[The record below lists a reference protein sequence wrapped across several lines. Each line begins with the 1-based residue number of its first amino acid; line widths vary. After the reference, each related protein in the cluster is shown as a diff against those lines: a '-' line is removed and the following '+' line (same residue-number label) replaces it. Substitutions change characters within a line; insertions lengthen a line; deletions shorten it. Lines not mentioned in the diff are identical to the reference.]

1 MPKRIFRKKSVP
13 KAKVNRRR
21 RLQPAYKKPN
31 PPGLRKVAED
41 VLKEFTPELYYA
53 MKNGGKKVGMTKA
66 RSNVQSRIEQSDNIT
81 TAKAVT
87 IGKQRPIGFQE
98 KVSRSL
104 YPPLLFKR
112 NYQFNA
118 ECTSG
123 RKGWFTCEVNLNNNN
138 DLLVDTTSY
147 KSQMRTDTATA
158 ELPLSV
164 NGNSDGA
171 RFYVD
176 YLSEKLQMV
185 NSSSNSLTGKVH
197 LFAHKRDNDGLFG
210 STSTPINPVNLMM
223 FYSTN
228 SVPALVAG
236 AGAEGTVGNGWS
248 FQGTGTTGLNFNAI
262 YNMPGCNINAA
273 GVAAQTDLQLSPMS
287 THIADRVGFWFR
299 KVSTAPFSL
308 KPGQQFNSSFIFN
321 DLPKIFREQ
330 QDYVHL
336 AGISYSICVEFQAG
350 IVGDSTATSGDGTI
364 STGSGQ
370 LSVIRESKRILG
382 LENTLK
388 SKIVLQTANLG
399 SILAAAQ
406 VIINPDTGVQLSG
419 AVQDT

>member
-1 MPKRIFRKKSVP
+1 MPKRYVKKGRKAP
-13 KAKVNRRR
+13 MRR
-21 RLQPAYKKPN
+21 RLQPALATAAVAGGVIKRAYNKYKA
-31 PPGLRKVAED
+31 RQ
-41 VLKEFTPELYYA
+41 
-53 MKNGGKKVGMTKA
+53 TKA
-66 RSNVQSRIEQSDNIT
+66 RNALNTRAKKNFGSRMETSDNII
-81 TAKAVT
+81 TATPVT
-87 IGKQRPIGFQE
+87 IGKQRAIGFHE

-104 YPPLLFKR
+104 YPPCLFKR

-147 KSQMRTDTATA
+147 KSQMRTDTTTA
-158 ELPLSV
+158 ELPLAV
-164 NGNSDGA
+164 NGNADGA

-176 YLSEKLQMV
+176 FLSEKIQMV

-228 SVPALVAG
+228 RVPALVAG

-248 FQGTGTTGLNFNAI
+248 FQGTGTTGLNYNAI

-273 GVAAQTDLQLSPMS
+273 GVAAQTDLQLSPLS
-287 THIADRVGFWFR
+287 SHIADNIGFWFR

-321 DLPKIFREQ
+321 DLPLIFREQ

-350 IVGDSTATSGDGTI
+350 IVGDSTITSGDGVV

-388 SKIVLQTANLG
+388 SKVILQTSNLTQIAIA
-399 SILAAAQ
+399 SQ
-406 VIINPDTGVQLSG
+406 VIINPDTGIATVG
-419 AVQDT
+419 GTVQDT